1 LATKG
6 LGNSSFRHTPA
17 DMRPLTGGGVGA
29 RSDAKR
35 PRQRA
40 TYNRRVPIELEENIA
55 LRALN
60 TFGVDARARY
70 FVHVRGAADL
80 AMLEDDPRL
89 RGVPRLVLGGG
100 SNILFTRDVD
110 GVVVKVGVR
119 GLREAGEDEHAWLVE
134 VGAGENWHATVERLL
149 EAGRPGLENL
159 ALIPGQAGAAP
170 IQNIGA
176 YGLELAERFHTLTAW
191 DIEARDVVKMTPA
204 DCNFGYRDS
213 VFKGVLAGRRVI
225 LSVTLALP
233 KRWAPIA
240 GYADVS
246 NELKARGIAA
256 PSARDIFDVVCAIR
270 RRKLPDPAAIGNA
283 GSFFKNPIVT
293 REQHKALLAHH
304 PSLVSY
310 PMPGG
315 RFKLAAGWLIEA
327 AGLKGATRGRAGVY
341 EKQALVLVNRGGA
354 TGAEI
359 LALAREV
366 QDKVREKFGVQ
377 LEPEPLIV

>member
-1 LATKG
+1 
-6 LGNSSFRHTPA
+6 
-17 DMRPLTGGGVGA
+17 M
-29 RSDAKR
+29 
-35 PRQRA
+35 
-40 TYNRRVPIELEENIA
+40 PIELEENVA

-60 TFGVDARARY
+60 AFGVDARARY
-70 FVHVRGAADL
+70 FARVHSAEDL

-89 RGVPRLVLGGG
+89 RGLPRLVLGGG

-110 GVVVKVGVR
+110 GVLVKVDVP
-119 GLREAGEDEHAWLVE
+119 GLRAVGEDEHAWFVE
-134 VGAGENWHATVERLL
+134 VGAGENWHATVRRLL
-149 EAGRPGLENL
+149 DAGRPGLENL

-176 YGLELAERFHTLTAW
+176 YGLQLAERFQALAAW
-191 DIEARDVVKMTPA
+191 DIEARAVVTMNAA
-204 DCNFGYRDS
+204 DCDFGYRDS
-213 VFKGVLAGRRVI
+213 AFKGVLAGRRII
-225 LSVTLALP
+225 LSLTLALP
-233 KRWAPIA
+233 KRWTPVA
-240 GYADVS
+240 GYADVA
-246 NELKARGIAA
+246 NELKVRGIGA

-293 REQHKALLAHH
+293 REQHQALLAHH

-366 QDKVREKFGVQ
+366 QDKVREKFGVL